1 MPNLNETPTGERVN
15 IAIYG
20 KRNAGKSSLINAITN
35 QDIALVSDVAGT
47 TTDPVKK
54 AMEIRGIGA
63 CMIVDTAGF
72 DDDGK
77 IGNLRVEKTEETVQ
91 KADIAILLCSE
102 GNLEYEKKW
111 SDKLKK
117 QNVKQIAVVSKADEI
132 NADVLAERVQNETGL
147 KPIVVSAKTRIGIDE
162 LLAELA
168 RAVPQD
174 FGNKSILGGL
184 VDKNDVVMLVM
195 PQDSEAPKGRLI
207 LPQVQTIRELLNKEC
222 ISINTVPEN
231 MEKALE
237 NLKNPPKL
245 IITDSQ
251 VFKEVYEKK
260 PKESMLTSFSILFA
274 AYKGDLREFAEG
286 AKAVDNLNSSSH
298 VLIAEACTHAPLS
311 EDIGRVKIPNLLRKK
326 FGKEINIDIVSGTD
340 FPKDLKKYD
349 LIIHCGGC
357 MFSRVYLMNRIGMAE
372 KRNIPITNY
381 GVFIAKMK
389 GILEKVTLPKE

>member
-1 MPNLNETPTGERVN
+1 MPNLNETPTGERVH

-72 DDDGK
+72 DDNGK
-77 IGNLRVEKTEETVQ
+77 IGSLRVEKTEETVQ

-102 GNLEYEKKW
+102 GSLEYEKKW

-132 NADVLAERVQNETGL
+132 NADVLAERVQKETGL
-147 KPIVVSAKTRIGIDE
+147 KPIVVSAKTRKGIDE
-162 LLAELA
+162 LLSELA

-274 AYKGDLREFAEG
+274 AYKGDLKQFAEG

-326 FGKEINIDIVSGTD
+326 FGNEINIDIVSGTD

-372 KRNIPITNY
+372 NQNVPITNY

>member
-1 MPNLNETPTGERVN
+1 MPNLNETPTGERVY

-72 DDDGK
+72 DDEGK

-91 KADIAILLCSE
+91 KADIAVLLCSE
-102 GNLEYEKKW
+102 GSLEYEKKW

-117 QNVKQIAVVSKADEI
+117 QNIKQIAVVSKADEI
-132 NADVLAERVQNETGL
+132 NADVLAERVRKEIGL
-147 KPIVVSAKTRIGIDE
+147 KPVVVSAKTRMGIDE
-162 LLAELA
+162 LLSELA

-184 VDKNDVVMLVM
+184 VDKNDMVMLVM

-231 MEKALE
+231 MDRALE

-260 PKESMLTSFSILFA
+260 PEESMLTSFSILFA
-274 AYKGDLREFAEG
+274 AYKGDLKQFAEG

-326 FGKEINIDIVSGTD
+326 FGNEINIDIVSGTD

-357 MFSRVYLMNRIGMAE
+357 MFSRVYLMNRINMAE
-372 KRNIPITNY
+372 NQSVPITNY

>member
-147 KPIVVSAKTRIGIDE
+147 KPIVVSAKTRMGIDE

>member
-72 DDDGK
+72 DDEGK
-77 IGNLRVEKTEETVQ
+77 IGSLRVEKTEETVQ

-102 GNLEYEKKW
+102 GSLEYEKKW

-132 NADVLAERVQNETGL
+132 NADVLAERVQKETGL
-147 KPIVVSAKTRIGIDE
+147 KPIVVSAKTRKGIDE
-162 LLAELA
+162 LLSELA

-274 AYKGDLREFAEG
+274 AYKGDLKQFAEG

-326 FGKEINIDIVSGTD
+326 FGNEINIDIVSGTD

-372 KRNIPITNY
+372 NQNVPITNY

>member
-72 DDDGK
+72 DDNGK
-77 IGNLRVEKTEETVQ
+77 IGSLRVEKTEETVQ

-102 GNLEYEKKW
+102 GSLEYEKKW
-111 SDKLKK
+111 SNKLKK

-132 NADVLAERVQNETGL
+132 NADVLAERVQKETGL
-147 KPIVVSAKTRIGIDE
+147 KPIVVSAKTRMGIDE
-162 LLAELA
+162 LLSELA
-168 RAVPQD
+168 RSVPQD

-231 MEKALE
+231 MEKALD

-260 PKESMLTSFSILFA
+260 PEESMLTSFSILFA
-274 AYKGDLREFAEG
+274 AYKGDLKQFAEG
-286 AKAVDNLNSSSH
+286 AKTVDNLNSSSH

-372 KRNIPITNY
+372 NQNVPITNY

>member
-1 MPNLNETPTGERVN
+1 MPNLNETPTGERVH

-20 KRNAGKSSLINAITN
+20 KRNAGKSSLINAIIN

-72 DDDGK
+72 DDNGK
-77 IGNLRVEKTEETVQ
+77 IGSLRVEKTEETVQ

-102 GNLEYEKKW
+102 GSLEYEKKW
-111 SDKLKK
+111 SNKLKK

-132 NADVLAERVQNETGL
+132 NADVLAERVQKETGL
-147 KPIVVSAKTRIGIDE
+147 KPIVVSAKTRMGIDE
-162 LLAELA
+162 LLSELA
-168 RAVPQD
+168 RSVPQD

-231 MEKALE
+231 MEKALD

-260 PKESMLTSFSILFA
+260 PEESMLTSFSILFA
-274 AYKGDLREFAEG
+274 AYKGDLKQFAEG
-286 AKAVDNLNSSSH
+286 AKTVDNLNSSSH

-372 KRNIPITNY
+372 NQNVPITNY